1 MGRNIQTGADA
12 GFLADRAPEP
22 TIAPQSLV
30 GVVTSADFEEK
41 VLKSTGKVV
50 VDFSAI
56 WCGPCHALAPV
67 LEQVA
72 QEHKDEVKIY
82 SCNIDDCQD
91 LAASFGV
98 QAVPTLFLF
107 DNGTIVHY
115 ATGAMPKAQVE
126 AFIGL

>member
-1 MGRNIQTGADA
+1 MGRIIQTGADS

-22 TIAPQSLV
+22 KVAPQSMV

-41 VLKSTGKVV
+41 ILKSTGKVV

-56 WCGPCHALAPV
+56 WCGPCYALAPV

-72 QEHKDEVKIY
+72 QEHKNEVKIY
-82 SCNIDDCQD
+82 SCNIDDWQD

-107 DNGTIVHY
+107 EDGKIVHY
-115 ATGAMPKAQVE
+115 ATGAMPKAQIE